1 MMQAQIIMAVWLAPS
16 LILAAP
22 ASRFVKSGAHKV
34 HYLSVGKGSEA
45 AVFIHGWT
53 CDATFWKAQA
63 PVYEKR
69 RSLIIDLPGHGESD
83 KPEIAYSMELFAQAV
98 NSMLVKEKVTK
109 ATLIGHSMG
118 VPVALQ
124 VLRMQ
129 PQKVAGIVIVDGFIP
144 SGPAPKEQVTAMTK
158 MYRAADYQES
168 AKKMLASMFTP
179 KTDAAL
185 RAEIEKR
192 MLGAPQHVMA
202 GAMEGMMAMQPLME
216 SYPKVPVT
224 AVMVKRA
231 ARSQYPDF
239 LKQHFRLEAFEEF
252 EGAGHFLMMEEPV
265 RFNAILE
272 KALSGR

>member
-1 MMQAQIIMAVWLAPS
+1 MMAVWLAPS

-22 ASRFVKSGAHKV
+22 ASRFVKSGVHKV

-69 RSLIIDLPGHGESD
+69 RSLIIDLPGHGDSD
-83 KPEIAYSMELFAQAV
+83 KPESAYSMEVFADAV
-98 NSMLVKEKVTK
+98 NAVLVKEKVRK

-118 VPVALQ
+118 TPVALH
-124 VLRMQ
+124 VLRAH
-129 PQKVAGIVIVDGFIP
+129 PDKVAGIVIVDGFIP
-144 SGPAPKEQVTAMTK
+144 AGPAPKEQVTAMTK
-158 MYRAADYQES
+158 MYRAPDYQES

-179 KTDAAL
+179 KTDAAM
-185 RAEIEKR
+185 RAEIEKK
-192 MLGAPQHVMA
+192 MLAAPQHVMA
-202 GAMEGMMAMQPLME
+202 GAMEGMMAMQPLTE
-216 SYPKVPVT
+216 SYPNVPVS
-224 AVMVKRA
+224 AVMVKRG
-231 ARSQYPDF
+231 ARSQYPEF
-239 LKQHFRLEAFEEF
+239 LKQHFKLQVYEEF

-272 KALSGR
+272 KALAAGGM